1 MHDELT
7 DPVRPP
13 TMNPADAPLFA
24 SLDQAVED
32 FCRFMQNLPPEATTQ
47 RDQGP
52 MEVLAHLVF
61 YHELYV
67 AQAQAFLAGTSV
79 DLPKGRYSELYA
91 EAAERF
97 RGVPIDEMVK
107 RLRIANRRLGEL
119 CAEGDAEEIV
129 VPIKTGIKP
138 YRLAKLI
145 PQVTSHIR
153 NHQRQLQMEMRKGRA
168 GFAE

>member
-1 MHDELT
+1 
-7 DPVRPP
+7 
-13 TMNPADAPLFA
+13 MNPSPDSLFA
-24 SLDQAVED
+24 PLDQAVED
-32 FCRFMQNLPPEATTQ
+32 FCRFMQNLPPEATAQ
-47 RDQGP
+47 RDRGP
-52 MEVLAHLVF
+52 KEVLAHLVF

-79 DLPKGRYSELYA
+79 DLPKGRYSELNA

-97 RGVPIDEMVK
+97 RDVPIDELVR

-119 CAEGDAEEIV
+119 CAEGDPEEIV

-145 PQVTSHIR
+145 PQVASHIR
-153 NHQRQLQMEMRKGRA
+153 NHQRQLQTEMRKGRA

>member
-1 MHDELT
+1 
-7 DPVRPP
+7 
-13 TMNPADAPLFA
+13 MNSSPDSLFA
-24 SLDQAVED
+24 PLDQAVED
-32 FCRFMQNLPPEATTQ
+32 FCRFMQNLPPEAAAQ
-47 RDQGP
+47 RDQVP

-97 RGVPIDEMVK
+97 RGVTIDEMVK

-119 CAEGDAEEIV
+119 CAEDDAEEIV
-129 VPIKTGIKP
+129 VPIKTGVRP

-145 PQVTSHIR
+145 PEVASHIR
-153 NHQRQLQMEMRKGRA
+153 NHQRQLQTERRMGRA

>member
-1 MHDELT
+1 
-7 DPVRPP
+7 
-13 TMNPADAPLFA
+13 MNPADAPLFA

-67 AQAQAFLAGTSV
+67 AQAHAFLAGTSV

-97 RGVPIDEMVK
+97 RGVTIDEMVK
-107 RLRIANRRLGEL
+107 RLRIANRRLSEL
-119 CAEGDAEEIV
+119 CAAGDPDQIV
-129 VPIKTGIKP
+129 VPIKTGVRP

-145 PQVTSHIR
+145 PEVASHIR